1 MILVGS
7 WSLVGCP
14 VYYSVLMTVLGYS
27 EIDMGSVVIAITLK
41 DVSEPLT
48 YHQVHMADAAV
59 EAAEYLWGVQID
71 VDDDSATGDPEG
83 FDITYAVKLGTGGD
97 ATVTAPLSA
106 QMVDLLAEMTVTP
119 PVSDSVEP
127 DIPRLVGLAG
137 NTLYIGSDSR
147 SWEIL
152 NPETQQDIPVSPT
165 FRARFFARYNNP
177 PDPATEIVD
186 TVELIGN
193 GTQLDSAADV
203 SYTFIDI
210 VEVRIDNAPVV
221 AP

>member
-41 DVSEPLT
+41 DVSEP
-48 YHQVHMADAAV
+48 
-59 EAAEYLWGVQID
+59 
-71 VDDDSATGDPEG
+71 
-83 FDITYAVKLGTGGD
+83 
-97 ATVTAPLSA
+97 
-106 QMVDLLAEMTVTP
+106 
-119 PVSDSVEP
+119 
-127 DIPRLVGLAG
+127 AG